1 MQTQITKTY
10 QLTAARR
17 AISINAANNKC
28 WSDCGEMRTLD
39 SKGDV
44 VRATN
49 ENTKK
54 VLWKGKHGATSQ
66 SITPTAGP
74 ITWEKMRIE
83 KSQPGNPALQQYL
96 P

>member
-1 MQTQITKTY
+1 MMSFMNFQNMQTQSTKTY
-10 QLTAARR
+10 QLTPARR

-54 VLWKGKHGATSQ
+54 VLWKG
-66 SITPTAGP
+66 
-74 ITWEKMRIE
+74 
-83 KSQPGNPALQQYL
+83 
-96 P
+96 